1 MTSLIIQDRTLSPTD
16 PTFVIAEIG
25 VNHDGSLDRALELV
39 EHARAAGAD
48 AVKLQL
54 FRAQTL
60 MHATSAFAGY
70 QVDRCAEATPPEM
83 LRRYELSAEDARTVV
98 RAIRDA
104 AMVPI
109 ATPFSL
115 EDVGLVR
122 ELDLPAVKIASPD
135 LVNRPLLQRVARLG
149 RPMLISTGA
158 STLDEIDATVGWM
171 RSWNA
176 SFALLHCVSSYPTPP
191 CEANLCW
198 ITELAARFGAPVG
211 HSDHTTDAL
220 SGPLAV
226 AAGATVIE
234 KHLTYDRHAQG
245 PDHAASFD
253 PEEFAEYVRLI
264 RRAEHMRGAPGRR
277 VLAVEEDVRKVSRQS
292 LVLTRALRP
301 GDRVTEADLTVQ
313 RPGTGI
319 PAADVV
325 KVVGMRMT
333 TAAPAGAML
342 SWDLLSAA

>member
-1 MTSLIIQDRTLSPTD
+1 MTNLTIDSRLISPTS

-54 FRAQTL
+54 FRARTL
-60 MHATSAFAGY
+60 MHASSAFAGY
-70 QVDRCAEATPPEM
+70 QVERCAEATPAEM
-83 LRRYELSAEDARTVV
+83 LQRYELSADDARTVV

-104 AMVPI
+104 GMVPV

-115 EDVGLVR
+115 DDVELVR
-122 ELDLPAVKIASPD
+122 ELDLAAVKIASPD
-135 LVNRPLLQRVARLG
+135 LVNRPLLGRVAQLG

-158 STLDEIDATVGWM
+158 STLEEIEATVGWM
-171 RSWNA
+171 GSWGGA
-176 SFALLHCVSSYPTPP
+176 FALLHCVSSYPTPP

-198 ITELAARFGAPVG
+198 IGELAARFGVPVG
-211 HSDHTTDAL
+211 HSDHTTDVMA
-220 SGPLAV
+220 GPLAV

-253 PEEFAEYVRLI
+253 PGEFADYVRLI

-292 LVLTRALRP
+292 LVLKRALRP
-301 GDRVTEADLTVQ
+301 GDRVTEADLTTQ

-319 PAADVV
+319 PAADVTR
-325 KVVGMRMT
+325 VVGQKITRPT
-333 TAAPAGAML
+333 PAGTML
-342 SWDLLSAA
+342 TWDLLTAA